1 MRGRQLVLF
10 FPVPAC
16 HGCRCS
22 DQVDVLVAT
31 DLASRGL
38 DIPGISRVINYELPD
53 NMEDYVHRCGGWGC
67 CMGVGHSKHCV
78 TQFSCPIYYTVSSNP
93 CQTPVSICHPAL
105 SPPTLVI
112 PYTCHPPLSLFT
124 FVTHLCHSLYTHI
137 THLHPLHLSPAPIPS
152 RPHCSSAVSRYSHLL
167 SHIGLQDSSGA
178 EGPSGVTGAGAYVP
192 RNMQLS
198 STWVLDPSTLTLSL
212 GPSLSTAC
220 PRGADEPSAVWEEGC
235 SDGAGGQGG
244 RDVTAQV
251 EARGQ
256 LTACQ
261 RHFRTPALGALLRSG
276 AGVND

>member
-78 TQFSCPIYYTVSSNP
+78 TQFSCPVYYTVSSNP
-93 CQTPVSICHPAL
+93 CQTPVCICHPAL

-112 PYTCHPPLSLFT
+112 PYTCHPPLSLST

-137 THLHPLHLSPAPIPS
+137 THLHPLHLSPAP
-152 RPHCSSAVSRYSHLL
+152 SHP
-167 SHIGLQDSSGA
+167 GRTARLQSPGTATSF
-178 EGPSGVTGAGAYVP
+178 
-192 RNMQLS
+192 
-198 STWVLDPSTLTLSL
+198 LTLDCRIAAELRDLLESL
-212 GPSLSTAC
+212 EQVCMYHGT
-220 PRGADEPSAVWEEGC
+220 C
-235 SDGAGGQGG
+235 S
-244 RDVTAQV
+244 
-251 EARGQ
+251 
-256 LTACQ
+256 
-261 RHFRTPALGALLRSG
+261 
-276 AGVND
+276 

>member
-1 MRGRQLVLF
+1 MVLGVRGRQLVLF

-105 SPPTLVI
+105 SPPIL
-112 PYTCHPPLSLFT
+112 
-124 FVTHLCHSLYTHI
+124 VTHLCHSL
-137 THLHPLHLSPAPIPS
+137 HLSPTSVTLYIPTSLTSTPYTCHPPRPIQ
-152 RPHCSSAVSRYSHLL
+152 AALL
-167 SHIGLQDSSGA
+167 
-178 EGPSGVTGAGAYVP
+178 
-192 RNMQLS
+192 
-198 STWVLDPSTLTLSL
+198 
-212 GPSLSTAC
+212 
-220 PRGADEPSAVWEEGC
+220 GC
-235 SDGAGGQGG
+235 SLPVQPPPFSHWTAG
-244 RDVTAQV
+244 
-251 EARGQ
+251 
-256 LTACQ
+256 
-261 RHFRTPALGALLRSG
+261 
-276 AGVND
+276 